1 MISSSLCNYND
12 AYTHVKK
19 TIRIPNTAAAGTAVN
34 NANEKVIFKYCA
46 PLTNCISEI
55 NNAQVDNAHNI
66 DVVMP
71 MYVLYCSY

>member
-12 AYTHVKK
+12 AYTHVKG

-34 NANEKVIFKYCA
+34 NANEKVIFNNCA

-55 NNAQVDNAHNI
+55 NNARVDDAHNI
-66 DVVMP
+66 DEVMP
-71 MYVLYCSY
+71 MYVLYCSH